1 MIKAII
7 FDVDGTLLDTE
18 RIYIQAW
25 QESGIRHG
33 FPIPMEALMKTRAVN
48 AAVATAVFQ
57 EYCGQDFPYETIRN
71 TRVEIAEAMIAKETP
86 AQLCKPHA
94 AQVLKQL
101 LEKGYTLGVASS
113 TSHAKT
119 VEHLEHAGLLHYFS
133 VIVGGDMVKNG
144 KPNPDIFLL
153 AAEKAGAKPEEC
165 LVVGD
170 SPADVQASH
179 AAGIPVILIPDQV
192 PANGQTTALSLHVLN
207 ELQELLSIT

>member
-1 MIKAII
+1 MVKAII

-18 RIYIQAW
+18 RIYIKAW

-48 AAVATAVFQ
+48 AQVATAVFQ

-71 TRVEIAEAMIAKETP
+71 TRVEIAEALIEQESPEKI
-86 AQLCKPHA
+86 CKPHA
-94 AQVLKQL
+94 TQVLDQL
-101 LEKGYTLGVASS
+101 QKKGYTLAVASS

-133 VIVGGDMVKNG
+133 VIVGGDMVQNG

-170 SPADVQASH
+170 SPADVQAAH
-179 AAGIPVILIPDQV
+179 AAGIPVIQIPDQV
-192 PANGQTTALSLHVLN
+192 PANDQTRQLSLRILTGL
-207 ELQELLSIT
+207 EQLLLEY